1 MLCLSLKAFFLATKQ
16 LRAVGIPVVVRAIQI
31 IKKLNT
37 KWYIPRWTSDKLF
50 DRNIL
55 YKKPITLTIKLD
67 KKSIKVEYTR
77 LGIFNF
83 KYKNEKI
90 ITHIIYLELLFLKLF
105 RYYIFYA
112 YKFWFH

>member
-77 LGIFNF
+77 LGIFN
-83 KYKNEKI
+83 
-90 ITHIIYLELLFLKLF
+90 
-105 RYYIFYA
+105 
-112 YKFWFH
+112 